1 MVQRTMTSE
10 KTSEKSR
17 GAKEVLLLM
26 MMVLLLMLLKV
37 PSADW
42 VRSGKV
48 LLLRLPL
55 LWLWIAIS

>member
-1 MVQRTMTSE
+1 M
-10 KTSEKSR
+10 
-17 GAKEVLLLM
+17 LLLM

-48 LLLRLPL
+48 LLLLPL
-55 LWLWIAIS
+55 LWIWIAIS